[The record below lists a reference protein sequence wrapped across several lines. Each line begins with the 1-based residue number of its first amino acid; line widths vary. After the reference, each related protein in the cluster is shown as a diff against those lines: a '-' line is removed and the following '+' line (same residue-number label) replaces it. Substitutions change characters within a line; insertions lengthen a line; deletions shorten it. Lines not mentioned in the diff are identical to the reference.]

1 MGVEKRLIQRV
12 PRIPFLSRFQNTE
25 SAAAKVEP
33 DTETEDI
40 VDPHATLRGLR
51 VKVDIMSDLLRTDM
65 VEQPAIGVTRFFVR
79 NWFRRGVKVEEIE
92 GLNNLRLAIAVSEA
106 TGKRIFFTPAHIAD
120 MDHTAAVF
128 SLEKAGRKFGRIQNN
143 LVWIGGVNM
152 LRRPKI
158 RRFLRSE
165 HVIYNVT
172 PRDMDHLQTLLDH
185 SREYGFDDQ
194 QRDELNRIRETFNIM
209 REEAKKRVGE
219 TCVKGKKPMV
229 AYIEGGRSY
238 DGLLKTPQKGFAKYF
253 PRDDSAII
261 VPYRVYGTRKINPP
275 GKDLTLLTRA
285 MLPFQKKPLVSMKV
299 GKPYLSSEG
308 WEVWKARM
316 AELKAA
322 GRKDAKVNPVEWHMA
337 NIAALD
343 MSMVRPEEQKTY
355 VDLMR
360 RFPPKGFYVPS
371 EIDGKRNPFIEA
383 KYADNKTH
391 MIGRA
396 LLGAWMRL
404 YHRLEVQFHPDMPK
418 KGPVLFYTSH
428 GGNLTTLALMVG
440 DPFYPPTS
448 VPIKSESFK
457 GITGKLL
464 RAWEAFPVNREISGR
479 KIRMYSYNGDIPG
492 PLIKVK
498 QGSTIYINFTNNID
512 METTVHWHGIRL
524 DNKFDGVPH
533 ETQEPIMPA
542 FIGITLMQ
550 GRTSSRSLGCM
561 AISLSSL
568 HQKDIII
575 MSRKKCS
582 SFWTT

>member
-219 TCVKGKKPMV
+219 TCVK
-229 AYIEGGRSY
+229 
-238 DGLLKTPQKGFAKYF
+238 
-253 PRDDSAII
+253 
-261 VPYRVYGTRKINPP
+261 
-275 GKDLTLLTRA
+275 
-285 MLPFQKKPLVSMKV
+285 
-299 GKPYLSSEG
+299 
-308 WEVWKARM
+308 
-316 AELKAA
+316 
-322 GRKDAKVNPVEWHMA
+322 
-337 NIAALD
+337 
-343 MSMVRPEEQKTY
+343 EQKTY

-464 RAWEAFPVNREISGR
+464 RAWEAFPVNRDGKDKETVFRMMNILQEGR
-479 KIRMYSYNGDIPG
+479 TVCIAAEGTRSPDGVLQPLDSSFVSFALMCAKRGYPVVPIAEPGTYRALQKGNHLPRPFKIRVIGGSPVDLSPYTSQKLSPEVKMAAAQYMQNRLADLLPPELKPRPG
-492 PLIKVK
+492 TKPMWDREEYLAPK
-498 QGSTIYINFTNNID
+498 S
-512 METTVHWHGIRL
+512 
-524 DNKFDGVPH
+524 
-533 ETQEPIMPA
+533 
-542 FIGITLMQ
+542 
-550 GRTSSRSLGCM
+550 
-561 AISLSSL
+561 
-568 HQKDIII
+568 
-575 MSRKKCS
+575 
-582 SFWTT
+582 